1 MANLFNTYL
10 YEPILA
16 VLVFIY
22 QNLSFHDL
30 GLAIIILT
38 ILVRVVLFPIFYKS
52 AKDQSLMQG
61 LQPHIKKIQK
71 DHKDNKEKQAAALM
85 ALYRQNKVNPL
96 SGLLLI
102 IIQLPIIIALYQVF
116 LKGLSGVVFDN
127 HTFLGIIDLGAKS
140 LILVVAAALLQYVQ
154 GKLSLPPQSSDEQS
168 KKIFQTS
175 RMMTIL
181 GPIITLVILINL
193 PSAISLYWAVSTI
206 VSIGQQVYINKK
218 IARPKT

>member
-71 DHKDNKEKQAAALM
+71 NHKDNKEKQATALM

-154 GKLSLPPQSSDEQS
+154 GKLSLPPQSSDEQG

-181 GPIITLVILINL
+181 GPIITLVILISL
-193 PSAISLYWAVSTI
+193 PSAISLYWAVSTL

-218 IARPKT
+218 IARPKI